1 MAAEWCQEP
10 AVLAQASARTT
21 GLKLWSNS
29 VRAADVTQAS
39 VSMPQMWISVMWFS
53 VMWFSVMWFS
63 VMWFSR
69 SRSMVSVRARV

>member
-21 GLKLWSNS
+21 GLMLWSSS
-29 VRAADVTQAS
+29 VRAAAVTQAS

-53 VMWFSVMWFS
+53 
-63 VMWFSR
+63 R
-69 SRSMVSVRARV
+69 SRSMMSVRARE